1 MSFVIYNTWMLP
13 LEVVTVL
20 LSVLPPGLEYDFHTY
35 DTAGCIWNVG
45 DIPYRFYHINPVII
59 YTWKLLIEII
69 SWIVGDISYGLSI
82 SIQQLFIPGSY

>member
-45 DIPYRFYHINPVII
+45 DIPYRFLSYKSSYHLNLGVT
-59 YTWKLLIEII
+59 YW
-69 SWIVGDISYGLSI
+69 SSI
-82 SIQQLFIPGSY
+82 LDRW